1 MDGNDGRRGA
11 LIHEYYRIYRQLQ
24 ERHGLR
30 EHSRFDLHGN
40 NLIEIWEYAGGRKK
54 GCVCKVREADEAA
67 CYKRAIEML
76 KSYGRKGDLIENER
90 AEGQRAG

>member
-1 MDGNDGRRGA
+1 MDGNDEQRSA
-11 LIHEYYRIYRQLQ
+11 LIHEYYRIYRQLK
-24 ERHGLR
+24 ERHSLR
-30 EHSRFDLHGN
+30 EHSHFDLYGN

-54 GCVCKVREADEAA
+54 RCVCKVREEDETA